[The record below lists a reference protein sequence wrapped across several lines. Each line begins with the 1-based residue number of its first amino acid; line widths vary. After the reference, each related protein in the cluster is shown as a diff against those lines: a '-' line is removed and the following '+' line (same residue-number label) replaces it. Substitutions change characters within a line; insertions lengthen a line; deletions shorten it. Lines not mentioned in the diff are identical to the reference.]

1 MNQKSN
7 NISKNILRIMPR
19 QNIAHI
25 PPPSSEHSSLW
36 HQWMPQTITSQ
47 LNTSRQEIPWWL
59 VSMINDL
66 WFLERSILDW
76 GWGSIRIIIISAV
89 IIGSTEI
96 SKKTMEQGYKAK
108 RYWFIRD
115 LNRELLACVSLN
127 ANKKND
133 QRFTQHNKVL
143 WNKLMNYQVG
153 RRLLCIIQELLQ
165 CTLVMSVLH
174 VLISCLELFWH
185 FYKSKS
191 D

>member
-25 PPPSSEHSSLW
+25 PPPSSEYSSLW

-76 GWGSIRIIIISAV
+76 GWGSIRVVIISAI
-89 IIGSTEI
+89 IIGSTKI
-96 SKKTMEQGYKAK
+96 SKIENSETRGQKKT
-108 RYWFIRD
+108 
-115 LNRELLACVSLN
+115 LLIYV
-127 ANKKND
+127 
-133 QRFTQHNKVL
+133 
-143 WNKLMNYQVG
+143 KLKSRTTSM
-153 RRLLCIIQELLQ
+153 CIIK
-165 CTLVMSVLH
+165 C
-174 VLISCLELFWH
+174 
-185 FYKSKS
+185 
-191 D
+191 

>member
-19 QNIAHI
+19 QNIVHI

-76 GWGSIRIIIISAV
+76 GWGPIRIVIISAV
-89 IIGSTEI
+89 IIGSTKI
-96 SKKTMEQGYKAK
+96 SKIENSETRGQSKT
-108 RYWFIRD
+108 
-115 LNRELLACVSLN
+115 LLIYV
-127 ANKKND
+127 
-133 QRFTQHNKVL
+133 
-143 WNKLMNYQVG
+143 KLKSRTTCM
-153 RRLLCIIQELLQ
+153 CIIK
-165 CTLVMSVLH
+165 C
-174 VLISCLELFWH
+174 
-185 FYKSKS
+185 
-191 D
+191 

>member
-76 GWGSIRIIIISAV
+76 GWGSIRVVIISAI
-89 IIGSTEI
+89 IIGSTKI
-96 SKKTMEQGYKAK
+96 SKIENSETRGQKKT
-108 RYWFIRD
+108 
-115 LNRELLACVSLN
+115 LLIYV
-127 ANKKND
+127 
-133 QRFTQHNKVL
+133 
-143 WNKLMNYQVG
+143 KLKSRTTSM
-153 RRLLCIIQELLQ
+153 CIIK
-165 CTLVMSVLH
+165 C
-174 VLISCLELFWH
+174 
-185 FYKSKS
+185 
-191 D
+191 

>member
-76 GWGSIRIIIISAV
+76 GWGTIRIIIISAI

-108 RYWFIRD
+108 CYWFIRD

-127 ANKKND
+127 AIKKKWSKIYTTQQSIVEQTDELSGRTDIAVNHP
-133 QRFTQHNKVL
+133 RTPTVYPGKECFTCSYFMPRIVL
-143 WNKLMNYQVG
+143 T
-153 RRLLCIIQELLQ
+153 LL
-165 CTLVMSVLH
+165 
-174 VLISCLELFWH
+174 
-185 FYKSKS
+185 
-191 D
+191 